1 MTLIAPAPRSLTIPV
16 TKLDDPDYELAI
28 CASGD
33 YRTWRSRAVE
43 KEPWTYDWLKEIGT
57 GVLYDVG
64 ACVGSYSLMAA
75 ARGARVIAL
84 EPVPWNY
91 GDCVANACLNGF
103 SDRITVLPFA
113 IGAEDGVRKLRHM
126 PAPVSGWGEAA
137 TGWQP
142 ANEKAWEF
150 TVTQVSLATITEGY
164 GPATHVK
171 IDVEGDEIDV
181 LRGMNFEGV
190 ESIICEVHN
199 KDHEM
204 DALGIVQAHGFE
216 SVWWGG
222 MRTNDQRTHIFR
234 RRA

>member
-1 MTLIAPAPRSLTIPV
+1 MRGGGGARRHADGAASMTLIAPAPRSLTIPV

-75 ARGARVIAL
+75 ARGARVIAF

-91 GDCVANACLNGF
+91 GDCVANACLNGL

-113 IGAEDGVRKLRHM
+113 IGAE
-126 PAPVSGWGEAA
+126 
-137 TGWQP
+137 
-142 ANEKAWEF
+142 
-150 TVTQVSLATITEGY
+150 
-164 GPATHVK
+164 
-171 IDVEGDEIDV
+171 EIDV

-190 ESIICEVHN
+190 QSIICEIHDA
-199 KDHEM
+199 DHEM

-216 SVWWGG
+216 SMWWGG
-222 MRTNDQRTHIFR
+222 TRTNDHRTHIFK